1 MNIITLLRTI
11 ALGDVITMPDG
22 TSVTCSARV
31 DLPTTLGSM
40 SGFIVAGELE
50 VLLSLPANDSPSLLT
65 YARHPRIPDNA
76 HRVLC
81 EGLMNYWAPHL
92 PPLQGAMGEIRYR
105 LVAVRGSIHP
115 VVLIYR
121 GSEVAVF
128 IHSGHLNVGDLEV
141 LTMQRGDTSDVEIA
155 RTQARV
161 VARVPVSVP
170 EPAYV
175 GQPAERTFSTD
186 A

>member
-1 MNIITLLRTI
+1 VNTITMLRTI
-11 ALGDVITMPDG
+11 ALGDVITLPDG
-22 TSVTCSARV
+22 DSLIASARV
-31 DLPTTLGSM
+31 ELKVPLGSM

-50 VLLSLPANDSPSLLT
+50 VLLSLPATDGQSLLI
-65 YARHPRIPDNA
+65 YSRHPRIPENT
-76 HRVLC
+76 HRVLA

-115 VVLIYR
+115 VVIIYR

-128 IHSGHLNVGDLEV
+128 IHSGHVGAGDLEV
-141 LTMQRGDTSDVEIA
+141 LTMHRGDTADIDIV
-155 RTQARV
+155 RTKARV

-170 EPAYV
+170 EPAYAA
-175 GQPAERTFSTD
+175 QPATSPATTAE
-186 A
+186 